1 MQSLDLYAK
10 IEPLIGFY
18 EAYEELYDEYE
29 KIISEIKPKTL
40 LDVGCGN
47 GNFLK
52 RFYISSKDRFAQT
65 ASLGYPETKSFDP
78 YAADVIRKQSFDE
91 DFYIDA
97 KGIDISPKMV
107 EISQKKGLNVSCK
120 KIEEVDEKFDV
131 ITAIADVLNYL
142 DEDELKS
149 FLEAVKACLNDGG
162 YFICDINTFY
172 GFSEVADGVMV
183 SEDEEGFLAV
193 EAEFLDGELAT
204 DFTYFEKSDKCYQK
218 HQWRIRQYYHKIDK
232 IKNLLKL
239 SLIDTKEIKLFSDE
253 DADKTLLVFKK

>member
-1 MQSLDLYAK
+1 LQSLDLYAK

-52 RFYISSKDRFAQT
+52 RF
-65 ASLGYPETKSFDP
+65 
-78 YAADVIRKQSFDE
+78 
-91 DFYIDA
+91 DFLDT
-97 KGIDISPKMV
+97 KGIDISHKMV

-120 KIEEVDEKFDV
+120 RIEEVDEKFDV

-142 DEDELKS
+142 DEDELNS
-149 FLEAVKACLNDGG
+149 FLKAVKNCLNDGG

-183 SEDEEGFLAV
+183 SEDEKGFLAV
-193 EAEFLDGELAT
+193 EAEFLDDELVT
-204 DFTYFEKSDKCYQK
+204 DFTYFEKDDKCYQK
-218 HQWRIRQYYHKIDK
+218 HQWRIRQYYHDK
-232 IKNLLKL
+232 ALIEKLLGLKL
-239 SLIDTKEIKLFSDE
+239 QKAKDINLFSE
-253 DADKTLLVFKK
+253 EKADKSLLIFKN

>member
-18 EAYEELYDEYE
+18 EAYEELYNEYE
-29 KIISEIKPKTL
+29 KIISKIKPKTL

-52 RFYISSKDRFAQT
+52 RF
-65 ASLGYPETKSFDP
+65 
-78 YAADVIRKQSFDE
+78 
-91 DFYIDA
+91 DFLDA

-107 EISQKKGLNVSCK
+107 EISRKKGLNVSCK
-120 KIEEVDEKFDV
+120 RIEEVYEKFDV
-131 ITAIADVLNYL
+131 ITAVADVLNYL
-142 DEDELKS
+142 NEDGLKS
-149 FLEAVKACLNDGG
+149 FLEAVKNCLNDDG

-193 EAEFLDGELAT
+193 EAEFLDDELAT
-204 DFTYFEKSDKCYQK
+204 DFTYFEKDDKCYKK
-218 HQWRIRQYYHKIDK
+218 HQWRIRQYYHEIDK

-239 SLIDTKEIKLFSDE
+239 SLIDIRKIKLFSDE
-253 DADKTLLVFKK
+253 DADKTLLIFKN